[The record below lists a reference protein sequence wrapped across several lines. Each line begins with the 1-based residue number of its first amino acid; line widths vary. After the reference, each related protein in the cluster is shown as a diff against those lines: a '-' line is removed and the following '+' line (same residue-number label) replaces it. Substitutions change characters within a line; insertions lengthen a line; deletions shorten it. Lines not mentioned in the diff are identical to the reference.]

1 MKCHTAVLT
10 IEQMSLHANQAAESQ
25 RMFVYIPFISPLR
38 YTHTY
43 RSSAQTRS
51 KRRMLHANLHD
62 TSPDGGSERL
72 CFKLLDVLN
81 SVARLHHLLFELQ
94 VLHIL

>member
-1 MKCHTAVLT
+1 MQIKD
-10 IEQMSLHANQAAESQ
+10 AESH
-25 RMFVYIPFISPLR
+25 RMLVYIPFISPLR

-51 KRRMLHANLHD
+51 KRRMLYTNLPD

-72 CFKLLDVLN
+72 CFKLHDVLN
-81 SVARLHHLLFELQ
+81 PVARLHHLLFEIR
-94 VLHIL
+94 VLHMLS